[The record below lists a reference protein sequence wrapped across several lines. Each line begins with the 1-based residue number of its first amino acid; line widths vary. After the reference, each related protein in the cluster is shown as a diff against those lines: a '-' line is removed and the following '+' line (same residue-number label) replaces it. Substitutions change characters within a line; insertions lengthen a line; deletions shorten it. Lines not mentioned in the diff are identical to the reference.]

1 MKEFWDERYKG
12 HATVYGEAPNLF
24 FQQFID
30 THTPGSI
37 LLPADGEGR
46 NGLYAA
52 FKGWEVR
59 SFDFSTVAREKALK
73 QAAEKNISLQYDILS
88 IEDYQPGVLYDAIG
102 LIYVHLPAGLRQEFH
117 QKMIESMKPGAHLV
131 LEAYSKDQLKY
142 NSGGPKE
149 PALLYDLQ
157 TLKSDFAALDC
168 ILCEETEEFLDEGP
182 FHKGKAAI
190 VRYVAKKR

>member
-1 MKEFWDERYKG
+1 
-12 HATVYGEAPNLF
+12 
-24 FQQFID
+24 
-30 THTPGSI
+30 
-37 LLPADGEGR
+37 
-46 NGLYAA
+46 
-52 FKGWEVR
+52 
-59 SFDFSTVAREKALK
+59 
-73 QAAEKNISLQYDILS
+73 
-88 IEDYQPGVLYDAIG
+88 
-102 LIYVHLPAGLRQEFH
+102 
-117 QKMIESMKPGAHLV
+117 MIESMKPGAHLV

>member
-52 FKGWEVR
+52 AKSWAVR
-59 SFDFSTVAREKALK
+59 SFDFSSVAREKAMK
-73 QAAEKNISLQYDILS
+73 QAAEKNLKLQYDVMS
-88 IEDYQPGVLYDAIG
+88 IEDYIPGVLYDAIG
-102 LIYVHLPAGLRQEFH
+102 LIYVHLPADTRHAFH
-117 QKMIESMKPGAHLV
+117 QKMIESMKPGAYLV
-131 LEAYSKDQLKY
+131 LEAYSIDQLKY

-149 PALLYDLQ
+149 PGLLYDLQ
-157 TLKSDFAALDC
+157 TLNSDFTALDC
-168 ILCEETEEFLDEGP
+168 ILCAATEEDLDEGP
-182 FHKGKAAI
+182 FHHGKAAI
-190 VRYVAKKR
+190 VRYIGKKR